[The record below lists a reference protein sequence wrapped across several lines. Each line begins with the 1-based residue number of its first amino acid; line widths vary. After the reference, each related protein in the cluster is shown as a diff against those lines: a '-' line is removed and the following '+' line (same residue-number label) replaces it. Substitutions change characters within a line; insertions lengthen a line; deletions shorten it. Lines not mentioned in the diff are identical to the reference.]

1 MSHVF
6 FDQYKLKEQDHIFVP
21 PEALS
26 CGKLSE
32 RGDVWTLGMLI
43 LLCMSLEFDLEGSE
57 NAPCTLKSML
67 DTFQIVKGASLM
79 SMAKNKTM
87 EQSVSERSHNKSD
100 GDNYSVSTTKRSV
113 K

>member
-6 FDQYKLKEQDHIFVP
+6 FDQYKLKEQDLIFMP

-43 LLCMSLEFDLEGSE
+43 LLCMSLEFDLDGGEA
-57 NAPCTLKSML
+57 APCSLKSML

-79 SMAKNKTM
+79 SLANNKVL
-87 EQSVSERSHNKSD
+87 EQAASVNNESE
-100 GDNYSVSTTKRSV
+100 GDNYSVSTG
-113 K
+113 